1 MKVPDRSMSES
12 AVRLGR
18 ESSGMKLT
26 GQMLPLLLS
35 FAMIFAGWPQAL
47 NAHQQDAQQQQ
58 ASDQQQG
65 QDQSQGQDQGQDQ
78 SQGQPY
84 TQQTPEQLQQLVAPI
99 ALYPD
104 SLVAQILAATTFPAE
119 VVEADRWVQAHPDLK
134 GDDLAKAVDQQTW
147 DPSVKALTAFPTVL
161 GNMDKNISWTSS
173 LGDAYYNQQQDVMD
187 AIQVMR
193 QKAQSAG
200 NLKTTDQQ
208 TVQTQGS
215 TIVIQPANPQI
226 VYVPAYDPWIVY
238 GGPIVAW
245 PGWYPYPGI
254 WWGGPG
260 FYWGAGFGIGWYGG
274 YGWGWNNWGV
284 GWHNHVVVY
293 NHNTYYSHSRT
304 FYNRNVYYQHGGD
317 RGVTSNP
324 RNSFNNNHGTETRG
338 NQNNRANEGN
348 RENEANRGGRDNGR
362 APSDV
367 YNRPGATTKPFE
379 GNKNEMRG
387 WGSGGNQRE
396 DTRSSGFS
404 GYDRGGQARSYESRG
419 SSSFGGGGG
428 FGGGGR
434 GGGGGG
440 GGRGGGGGHR

>member
-1 MKVPDRSMSES
+1 MKVP
-12 AVRLGR
+12 
-18 ESSGMKLT
+18 MKLRSE
-26 GQMLPLLLS
+26 GAIWGSAENRKMRFVSPILAMLLAAALMFAPQTLS
-35 FAMIFAGWPQAL
+35 AY
-47 NAHQQDAQQQQ
+47 QDAQQQD
-58 ASDQQQG
+58 SQQQSG
-65 QDQSQGQDQGQDQ
+65 DPSQQNAQGQDQG
-78 SQGQPY
+78 QGQPY

-119 VVEADRWVQAHPDLK
+119 VVEADRWLQAHPDLK
-134 GDDLAKAVDQQTW
+134 GDDLAKAVDQQPW

-200 NLKTTDQQ
+200 NLKSTEQQ

-215 TIVIQPANPQI
+215 TIVIQPANPQV

-254 WWGGPG
+254 WYAGPYLSFG
-260 FYWGAGFGIGWYGG
+260 VGFGIGWYGG
-274 YGWGWNNWGV
+274 YGWGWHNWGFD
-284 GWHNHVVVY
+284 WHNRVVVY
-293 NHNTYYSHSRT
+293 NHNRYYSNSRT
-304 FYNRNVYYQHGGD
+304 FYNRNVYYSHGGD

-324 RNSFNNNHGTETRG
+324 RNSVANNGGHDNRGYDTRG
-338 NQNNRANEGN
+338 NQNNRG
-348 RENEANRGGRDNGR
+348 NEANQGGRDNGR
-362 APSDV
+362 SPSDV

-379 GNKNEMRG
+379 GNKDEMRG
-387 WGSGGNQRE
+387 WGGGNQRE
-396 DTRSSGFS
+396 DTRSSTFS
-404 GYDRGGQARSYESRG
+404 GYDRGGQSRSYSSRG

-428 FGGGGR
+428 GFH
-434 GGGGGG
+434 GGGG
-440 GGRGGGGGHR
+440 GGRGGGGGGHR